1 MHIGESTTCRIS
13 EEKLLDLEIGHF
25 EAAGGRFFPAQCL
38 THDQSRNF
46 LLDIWVGG
54 GLALLVCLPSSIPYF
69 VLGVAQTSVGGM
81 SAIRVYPLEYVRAS
95 WAFAGGPFTLWTED
109 SIQVSG

>member
-1 MHIGESTTCRIS
+1 MDQRRVFLWGQESSMHIGESTTCRIS

-54 GLALLVCLPSSIPYF
+54 GTCLV
-69 VLGVAQTSVGGM
+69 GM
-81 SAIRVYPLEYVRAS
+81 SAIINPLFCPR
-95 WAFAGGPFTLWTED
+95 GGADMRGWHVCD
-109 SIQVSG
+109 

>member
-54 GLALLVCLPSSIPYF
+54 DLPCWYVCHHQSPILSSGWRRHAW
-69 VLGVAQTSVGGM
+69 VACLRLGC
-81 SAIRVYPLEYVRAS
+81 
-95 WAFAGGPFTLWTED
+95 TL
-109 SIQVSG
+109 